1 MVGWTE
7 YLFGHLVN
15 QVSQVL
21 GAAMILFGCDD
32 LK

>member
-1 MVGWTE
+1 MVG
-7 YLFGHLVN
+7 LNIFSVISVN